1 LFTGI
6 AANIFFDL
14 HCKETNE
21 NNEIKVFGPIV
32 ICQILYLLKLGLGG
46 SYCSILVKVVVE

>member
-1 LFTGI
+1 MFTGI